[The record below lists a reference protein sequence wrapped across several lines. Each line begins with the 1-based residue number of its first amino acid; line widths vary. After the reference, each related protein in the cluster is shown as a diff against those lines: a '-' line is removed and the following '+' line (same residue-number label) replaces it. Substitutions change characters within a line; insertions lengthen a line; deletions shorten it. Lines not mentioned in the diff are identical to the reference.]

1 MKMNDTSKS
10 LFIKCLCSTHL
21 FEIERSDD
29 NEFNLTFWHY
39 SRQDTILGWRERL
52 RWIWRIFRTGNPW
65 SDGIIISDEQAKTI
79 VNYINKHLPK
89 E

>member
-1 MKMNDTSKS
+1 
-10 LFIKCLCSTHL
+10 LCSTHL